1 MRLENDEGLPWTA
14 STDLGWIVLLVAL
27 TCGTA
32 LIALSIYL
40 ALWIYTKGRSILP
53 LVYFVLSAIF
63 GFAGIVLSHWARLE
77 SITDIL
83 ASVDSIL
90 WIAATFSLRHE
101 IVKHYRESEKWE
113 IRIGPWFTL
122 FFSSVYINYRLNP
135 FSFTPPPKDTL
146 ISLNLSTAT
155 NSVKSANSAKID
167 Q

>member
-63 GFAGIVLSHWARLE
+63 
-77 SITDIL
+77 
-83 ASVDSIL
+83 
-90 WIAATFSLRHE
+90 E
-101 IVKHYRESEKWE
+101 IGRAHV
-113 IRIGPWFTL
+113 
-122 FFSSVYINYRLNP
+122 
-135 FSFTPPPKDTL
+135 
-146 ISLNLSTAT
+146 
-155 NSVKSANSAKID
+155 
-167 Q
+167 